1 MNQVDFIGNVLSLSC
16 GEALGTFQGE
26 VSAISKDKQTI
37 SLKNAYRNGVKYEVP
52 EVTIR

>member
-26 VSAISKDKQTI
+26 VSSIGEDKQTI